1 MIVSLG
7 DLCKFTCCRDCILE
21 GSFSWMVPV
30 SISTASDPKKAAVV
44 TLLDKTSM
52 DVTVPNVSPD
62 QWVKVGDSSQ
72 CQPRSVG

>member
-1 MIVSLG
+1 MIVSLAN
-7 DLCKFTCCRDCILE
+7 LFKFTFCHNCILE

-52 DVTVPNVSPD
+52 DVIVPNVTPD
-62 QWVKVGDSSQ
+62 QWVKVGHSSQ
-72 CQPRSVG
+72 CHPRPVG